1 MRTPQKFA
9 SLTALAVGA
18 ASLSLVAAPAAN
30 AAPPAGADLAGIA
43 QLNGT
48 AVAGLAVTA
57 YDVEVNGTLQEL
69 GTAFTDAAGEYYFDF
84 DGGTASNGGVLLTG
98 AVQDRPQVKVYAYDA
113 RTLTGDTLR
122 GQGEYYNDADT
133 EAKATAITLGAAGS
147 VTTVPTISLALSA
160 GIKGTVS
167 VPVPAGY
174 VYTGSVTA
182 YDADDVQVTRTFFDN
197 DPATTGRGAE
207 VTYLL
212 DDLDPNESYTLR
224 YFASAQPAAG
234 GPVVN
239 YISKFYKTGSTFA
252 EATPVETGAAGAIT
266 QPIDIA
272 LTNTLQASKAPELE
286 GQAAPG
292 KTLSVDPG
300 TWTVRAGTEYTYQW
314 LINDAQVAT
323 TPTYTL
329 SKADLGKTVRA
340 VVTARNG
347 DFVGSASTD
356 AVKVGLVSK
365 LKKVKAKKAVVGK
378 KTVLRITGI
387 VKVKGVKKAK
397 ALKLAKGKV
406 FVYEDDV
413 KVGKGRVVRG
423 KLLVNLKGVVAGTHE
438 YTVVYKGNKKVAAQT
453 VEVKAKA

>member
-30 AAPPAGADLAGIA
+30 AAPPADADLAGIA
-43 QLNGT
+43 QVNG
-48 AVAGLAVTA
+48 AVAAGLAVDA
-57 YDVEVNGTLQEL
+57 YDVEVNGTLEYL
-69 GTAFTDAAGEYYFDF
+69 GTARTDAAGEYFFDF
-84 DGGTASNGGVLLTG
+84 DGGTASNGGSLNPG
-98 AVQDRPQVKVYAYDA
+98 AVADRPQVKVYAYDA
-113 RTLTGDTLR
+113 RDLTGDTLR
-122 GQGEYYNDADT
+122 GIGEYYNDADT
-133 EAKATAITLGAAGS
+133 EAKATAITLGAAGT
-147 VTTVPTISLALSA
+147 VTTVPTISLALGS

-174 VYTGSVTA
+174 TYNGTVVA
-182 YDADDVQVTRTFFDN
+182 YDADDQQVATAGFDN
-197 DPATTGRGAE
+197 DPATTGRDNE
-207 VTYLL
+207 LTYLL
-212 DDLDPNESYTLR
+212 DDLDADETYTLR

-239 YISKFYKTGSTFA
+239 YVSKFYKTGSTFA
-252 EATPVETGAAGAIT
+252 EATPVETGAAGSIV

-272 LTNTLQASKAPELE
+272 LTNTLQASKAPEIE

-292 KTLSVDPG
+292 KTLSVDNG
-300 TWTVRAGTEYTYQW
+300 TWSVKAGTEYTYQW
-314 LINDAQVAT
+314 LLNDTQVAT

-329 SKADLGKTVRA
+329 SKADLGKKVRV

-365 LKKVKAKKAVVGK
+365 LKKVKAKKAVAGK
-378 KTVLRITGI
+378 KTVLRITGN

-397 ALKLAKGKV
+397 AVKLAKGRVVV
-406 FVYEDDV
+406 FEDDV

-423 KLLVNLKGVVAGTHE
+423 KLVVNLKGVVAGKHE
-438 YTVVYKGNKKVAAQT
+438 YTVTYKGNKKVAAQT